1 MDLSGCLV
9 WWVGAALALV
19 HPVPPALVPDGG
31 GVAAPGGPAAAQSV
45 LHRWDAARAAAWAS
59 GDVAAL
65 RGLYTSGSA
74 AGRADARLLRRYV
87 DRGLRVRGLHT
98 QVFSVR
104 VLQRAP
110 RRVVVRVVDRI
121 VGGVAVGDGQCVP
134 LPHDRADRRTVTL
147 RRVGESWLVADVS

>member
-1 MDLSGCLV
+1 MRFLV
-9 WWVGAALALV
+9 AGSTGFLGTHLCEHLDGRGHEVVRLV
-19 HPVPPALVPDGG
+19 RRPP
-31 GVAAPGGPAAAQSV
+31 
-45 LHRWDAARAAAWAS
+45 
-59 GDVAAL
+59 
-65 RGLYTSGSA
+65 A
-74 AGRADARLLRRYV
+74 AGRADVRLLRRYV

-110 RRVVVRVVDRI
+110 RRVVVRAVDRI